1 MMKSLDE
8 EYYPY
13 DDQPSTRSLDYEV
26 LEEFEEEIQHLSPYK
41 SGEPVDDEGE
51 DEESASSSKG
61 EDAGASRV
69 VDGASTSAVIPCP
82 RPVSTVKG
90 ADKPKRIRRPKSGPG
105 VSYLDLT
112 NIFLIKPES
121 SAADYLVA
129 QMYVGPY
136 GRVRAPRP
144 TDHVLHPPPG
154 YFGVYPMSFVKGL
167 RFPLHPFI
175 TEYLDMVGLPPALLT
190 PNSYSLMVGF
200 LLRCEELG
208 YRPTTALFMNLYQIG
223 RGSHKNC
230 AAYAT
235 LQQLPK
241 KRSFTDLPSS
251 IHGWKSKFVFVSL
264 GENGTEFPSLGHTG
278 RFNLHD
284 PPRSS
289 ILDAQ
294 VEAFLEGGPR
304 SVKDYITEYKMTAL
318 GFLRYHV
325 YGVKEDDI
333 QLWPRMTTTFE
344 EADGPDLGIPA
355 EADDFAMDRHSIM
368 AIAKAKA
375 AEELA
380 TKAAEELAAKAAEA
394 ARRATAEGGGAT
406 AGAAPK
412 PAQSKKKRP
421 PTDGQKKL
429 TEAGLN
435 VTKKTKRAPSPSHA
449 TEADTLTVPSVD
461 DSGPVVDLTAAPSDA
476 VQSLPLVQEPRTK
489 RAGKEIAAA
498 TYQKM
503 VEYPV
508 GGGVFDDVVLGHDV
522 LAQAMPAKDRAYLK
536 RLGDVKVYEGGM
548 DLLVQGAFMLMES
561 HKRQHREIARL
572 KELEQKAASADEAV
586 ACLDRLREDAKALQ
600 QRADE
605 AAAAR
610 DDALAKL
617 EESQRALEAER
628 RKNDEAVKAKAEAE
642 AAAVKAADEVV
653 KQFLAEG
660 WKANGE

>member
-1 MMKSLDE
+1 
-8 EYYPY
+8 
-13 DDQPSTRSLDYEV
+13 
-26 LEEFEEEIQHLSPYK
+26 
-41 SGEPVDDEGE
+41 
-51 DEESASSSKG
+51 
-61 EDAGASRV
+61 
-69 VDGASTSAVIPCP
+69 
-82 RPVSTVKG
+82 
-90 ADKPKRIRRPKSGPG
+90 
-105 VSYLDLT
+105 
-112 NIFLIKPES
+112 
-121 SAADYLVA
+121 
-129 QMYVGPY
+129 
-136 GRVRAPRP
+136 
-144 TDHVLHPPPG
+144 
-154 YFGVYPMSFVKGL
+154 
-167 RFPLHPFI
+167 
-175 TEYLDMVGLPPALLT
+175 
-190 PNSYSLMVGF
+190 
-200 LLRCEELG
+200 
-208 YRPTTALFMNLYQIG
+208 
-223 RGSHKNC
+223 
-230 AAYAT
+230 
-235 LQQLPK
+235 
-241 KRSFTDLPSS
+241 
-251 IHGWKSKFVFVSL
+251 
-264 GENGTEFPSLGHTG
+264 
-278 RFNLHD
+278 
-284 PPRSS
+284 
-289 ILDAQ
+289 
-294 VEAFLEGGPR
+294 
-304 SVKDYITEYKMTAL
+304 MTAL
-318 GFLRYHV
+318 GFLRYYV
-325 YGVKEDDI
+325 YGDKEDDV

-355 EADDFAMDRHSIM
+355 EADDFVMDRRSIM

-380 TKAAEELAAKAAEA
+380 AKAAEA
-394 ARRATAEGGGAT
+394 ARCAAAEGGGAT

-412 PAQSKKKRP
+412 PAKSKKKRP

-449 TEADTLTVPSVD
+449 DEVGTLTVPSVD

-476 VQSLPLVQEPRTK
+476 AQSLPLVQEPRTK

-522 LAQAMPAKDRAYLK
+522 LAQAMPTKDRAYLK

-572 KELEQKAASADEAV
+572 RELEQKAASADEAV

-642 AAAVKAADEVV
+642 AAAVKAADEAV

-660 WKANGE
+660 WKADERLSWCYEVVSAKLEDWGMNSPAGQEYFSREMAVYYNMGQERMQRLLCRRLSRALKAMNYTSGWARRNLKLPKLMKDPEEQAKLPLSEREPPIESSGLGEPDYTEFDFLDDATSSAADVVQETEAEEGAEDVEEPAEDGGAQGT